1 MFLEQNK
8 GLNRKFTKDKVLKKI
23 SAIDVMK
30 DIKMCSI
37 LKSTNNKKLILIIKN
52 KRDIL
57 KSNIIMFNPIFHSLA
72 TL

>member
-37 LKSTNNKKLILIIKN
+37 LKSTNNKKVYLNEN
-52 KRDIL
+52 KRDII
-57 KSNIIMFNPIFHSLA
+57 KSNIITFNPLFHSLD
-72 TL
+72 TP